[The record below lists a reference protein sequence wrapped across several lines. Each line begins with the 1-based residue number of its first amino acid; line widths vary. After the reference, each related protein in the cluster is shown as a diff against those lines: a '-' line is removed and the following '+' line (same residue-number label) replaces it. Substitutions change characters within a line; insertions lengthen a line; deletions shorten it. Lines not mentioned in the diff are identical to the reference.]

1 MFLFIMFLVC
11 SSSIFDIVMIDD
23 ESMYKFAKCL
33 ALFSRE
39 LSGRL
44 HVGMVPRCCLPANA
58 PYWLGRVVVHGSD
71 SFIESYIIHPP
82 LVGQAELVLRGKSCY
97 ALTFFSDVPYI

>member
-11 SSSIFDIVMIDD
+11 SSSIFDIIMIHD
-23 ESMYKFAKCL
+23 EFMYKFAKHL

-44 HVGMVPRCCLPANA
+44 HVGVVPRCYLPANA
-58 PYWLGRVVVHGSD
+58 PYWLGRVVVRGSD
-71 SFIESYIIHPP
+71 SFVESYIIHPP
-82 LVGQAELVLRGKSCY
+82 LVGQTELVLREKSWY
-97 ALTFFSDVPYI
+97 VLAFFSDVSYT

>member
-23 ESMYKFAKCL
+23 EFMNKFAKRL
-33 ALFSRE
+33 ALLSRE

-44 HVGMVPRCCLPANA
+44 HVGVVPRCCLPANA
-58 PYWLGRVVVHGSD
+58 PYWLGHVIVCGSD
-71 SFIESYIIHPP
+71 SFVESYIIHPP
-82 LVGQAELVLRGKSCY
+82 VSRTGRIGIMWEVMLCSGFLQ
-97 ALTFFSDVPYI
+97 

>member
-1 MFLFIMFLVC
+1 
-11 SSSIFDIVMIDD
+11 MIDD
-23 ESMYKFAKCL
+23 EFMYKFAKRL

-44 HVGMVPRCCLPANA
+44 HVGMVHRCFLPANA
-58 PYWLGRVVVHGSD
+58 PYWLGRVVVHESD

-82 LVGQAELVLRGKSCY
+82 LVGQAELVLCGKSCY
-97 ALTFFSDVPYI
+97 VLAFFSDVPYT

>member
-23 ESMYKFAKCL
+23 EFMYKFAKHL

-44 HVGMVPRCCLPANA
+44 HVGVVPRCCLLANA
-58 PYWLGRVVVHGSD
+58 PYWLGHVVVCGSD
-71 SFIESYIIHPP
+71 NFIESNVTEPSK
-82 LVGQAELVLRGKSCY
+82 L
-97 ALTFFSDVPYI
+97 